1 MKIAIIGAGNMG
13 GAIARGVARTAKG
26 TNVIV
31 SNPSVGKLDALKQ
44 EFPQIETTT
53 DNCAAVAGADYVFL
67 AVKPWKM
74 EEVIVEIKPALDY
87 SKQVVVSVAGGVGS
101 EQLDGWLAK
110 EGGALPQLYIVIPNT
125 AIATMCGMTF
135 ISGKRTVQQTD
146 DHITA
151 LFAAMGRAMMVPEE
165 LIPAGTSLAS
175 CGIAYALQ
183 YINASMAG
191 GEELGFTRAQA
202 LEIVMQTVRGALSVL
217 EAGGTNPQT
226 EIDRVTTPGGLTLR
240 GLEAMR
246 EGGFSKSII
255 DGLYA
260 SIKK

>member
-1 MKIAIIGAGNMG
+1 
-13 GAIARGVARTAKG
+13 
-26 TNVIV
+26 
-31 SNPSVGKLDALKQ
+31 
-44 EFPQIETTT
+44 
-53 DNCAAVAGADYVFL
+53 
-67 AVKPWKM
+67 
-74 EEVIVEIKPALDY
+74 
-87 SKQVVVSVAGGVGS
+87 
-101 EQLDGWLAK
+101 
-110 EGGALPQLYIVIPNT
+110 
-125 AIATMCGMTF
+125 MCGMTF
-135 ISGKRTVQQTD
+135 ISGKRTVQQAD
-146 DHITA
+146 DYITA

-217 EAGGTNPQT
+217 EAGGTNPQA

>member
-13 GAIARGVARTAKG
+13 GAIARGLARTAAD
-26 TNVIV
+26 TDVVV
-31 SNPSVGKLDALKQ
+31 SNPSVGKLDALKK

-53 DNCAAVAGADYVFL
+53 DNGMAVKGADFVFL

-74 EEVIVEIKPALDY
+74 EEVIMEIKPFVNY
-87 SKQVVVSVAGGVGS
+87 EKQVIVSVAGGVGS
-101 EQLDGWLAK
+101 NLLDGWLLK
-110 EGGALPQLYIVIPNT
+110 KGEMLPQLYIVIPNT
-125 AIATMCGMTF
+125 AIATLCGMTF
-135 ISGKRTVQQTD
+135 ISGKRTVQSSD
-146 DHITA
+146 EYITS
-151 LFAAMGRAMMVPEE
+151 LFAAMGSAMMVPEE

-183 YINASMAG
+183 YINASMQG
-191 GEELGFTRAQA
+191 GRELGFSRSQA

-217 EAGGTNPQT
+217 EAGGKEPQA

-255 DGLYA
+255 DGLHA
-260 SIKK
+260 SIKN